1 MSMPA
6 ERSAD
11 AGPDWP
17 AAIRNPGIVKPIDHQ
32 TGGVRA
38 VAAGRRIALA
48 IASFACIV
56 GLCAV
61 PAGAAL
67 AAQDCHTEIPA
78 AQFSGSGEY
87 RFLGLHLYDAQ
98 LWSARL
104 PVSFDNR
111 FALQLTYTTSA
122 TRERLATLGLNE
134 MKRLAPTPLS
144 DALVARWRDDML
156 KAFVDVA
163 PGDWLCGVFLP
174 GTGVRFFAN
183 GEPTATIEDPEFAR
197 AFFNIWFDPETRA
210 KTLRSKLLGGSQAG
224 S

>member
-6 ERSAD
+6 EWSAD
-11 AGPDWP
+11 TGPNRP
-17 AAIRNPGIVKPIDHQ
+17 AMTRNPGIVKPIYHQ

-38 VAAGRRIALA
+38 VAASRRIALA
-48 IASFACIV
+48 VASLACV
-56 GLCAV
+56 AGLCGV
-61 PAGAAL
+61 PSGAAL
-67 AAQDCHTEIPA
+67 AAQDCHAEIPA

-134 MKRLAPTPLS
+134 MKRLAQPPLS

-163 PGDWLCGVFLP
+163 PGDWLCGVYLP
-174 GTGVRFFAN
+174 GTGVRFYAN
-183 GEPTATIEDPEFAR
+183 GAPTATIEDPDFAR
-197 AFFNIWFDPETRA
+197 AFFNIWFDPQTRA
-210 KTLRSKLLGGSQAG
+210 KTLRAKLLGSQTGS
-224 S
+224 

>member
-1 MSMPA
+1 MRPDA
-6 ERSAD
+6 PRRALSAM
-11 AGPDWP
+11 
-17 AAIRNPGIVKPIDHQ
+17 
-32 TGGVRA
+32 
-38 VAAGRRIALA
+38 GRRIALA
-48 IASFACIV
+48 VASIACV
-56 GLCAV
+56 TGLCAV
-61 PAGAAL
+61 TSGTAL
-67 AAQDCHTEIPA
+67 AAQDCHAEIPA

-134 MKRLAPTPLS
+134 MKRLAPTPLPDS
-144 DALVARWRDDML
+144 LIARWRDDML

-183 GEPTATIEDPEFAR
+183 GAPTATIEDPEFAR
-197 AFFNIWFDPETRA
+197 AFFNIWFDPQTRA
-210 KTLRSKLLGGSQAG
+210 KSLRTKLLGGGQAG

>member
-1 MSMPA
+1 MSRPA

-11 AGPDWP
+11 AGRNRP
-17 AAIRNPGIVKPIDHQ
+17 ALIRNHGIVKPIYHQ
-32 TGGVRA
+32 TGGIRA
-38 VAAGRRIALA
+38 VATGRRIALA
-48 IASFACIV
+48 IASLACV
-56 GLCAV
+56 AGLCAV
-61 PAGAAL
+61 PSGAAV

-210 KTLRSKLLGGSQAG
+210 KTLRARLLGGQAG